1 MREKKKIII
10 YGLGIGY
17 TRIKDFLENKY
28 DVVGYSDRNDDSK
41 EILGSSQNK
50 FILPRDISN
59 LEFDFICI
67 TSKKYFGEIRDMLQ
81 KIIGE
86 EDKNKIV
93 SVYDLFGDFRNEEIR
108 NQWVIDQIGKIPDG
122 KILLDAGAGEQK
134 YRPFCSHLKYVAQDF
149 GKFVPNETSVGLSQ
163 DILWDYT
170 GLNITCDIV
179 DMPLGDGAVDVVLC
193 TEVFEHLKNPMLALK
208 EFSRILKPGGT
219 LILTA
224 PICCLT
230 HMAPYFYYNGFS
242 EYWYKDHLRDYG
254 FEIRDFVSNGNYF
267 KYICQE
273 LFRAAN
279 MAKRY
284 CEVELNVE
292 ELYTISDSME
302 IMMRLSEK
310 DRGSEETLCFGKML
324 TAVKMGDEM
333 R

>member
-1 MREKKKIII
+1 MREKKKVII

-17 TRIKDFLENKY
+17 TRIRDYIMNQC
-28 DVVGYSDRNDDSK
+28 DVVGYSDRNGDRR
-41 EILGSSQNK
+41 EILGEEKNK
-50 FILPRDISN
+50 FILPEHLTDA
-59 LEFDFICI
+59 EFDFICI
-67 TSKKYFGEIRDMLQ
+67 TSKKYFQEIKNRLQ
-81 KIIGE
+81 EIIGKQNR
-86 EDKNKIV
+86 DKIV
-93 SVYDLFGDFRNEEIR
+93 SVYEIFGDFRNEEVR
-108 NQWVIDQIGKIPDG
+108 NQWVADQISKIPEG
-122 KILLDAGAGEQK
+122 KILLDAGAGEEK
-134 YRPFCSHLKYVAQDF
+134 YRPFCAHLKYIAQDF
-149 GKFVPNETSVGLSQ
+149 GEFVPGETSVGLSQ

-170 GLNITCDIV
+170 GINITCDIV
-179 DMPLGDGAVDVVLC
+179 DMPLEDEAVDAVLC

-224 PICCLT
+224 PVCCLT

-242 EYWYKDHLRDYG
+242 EFWYKEHLGEFG

-279 MAKRY
+279 MAQRY
-284 CEVELNVE
+284 CDTKLTSEELN
-292 ELYTISDSME
+292 TISDSME

-310 DRGSEETLCFGKML
+310 DKGSDETLCFGKML
-324 TAVKMGDEM
+324 TAVKV